1 MTGTGLPNARL
12 IAVKD
17 VLDAALPASE
27 AADRLRQFAIPGDPA
42 TRSRWFF
49 VLDTERL
56 PLHRDQIL
64 RTDLGS
70 WVEDIE
76 LENRADSLQTELNDS
91 PALWQSLRARDRQP
105 VHQITTVNALLGLA
119 DHYRRAEQRAQSYPL
134 LDEAT
139 RIAESFSY
147 RYGVMRAH
155 LIRGHLELIEGH
167 TRDAS
172 ISFRAGF
179 SLADSLGDPLFQGN
193 SSLGLAHVALAKGN
207 RKLAAAY
214 ARRALRR
221 FTRVG
226 SAIGIANAHSV
237 LETTEREEVDS
248 RDTGSEPTAMADVVG
263 RVEHLLA
270 TGDRHAAEG
279 RVPEAS
285 EAYMQAKTIAERN
298 YPRGEANSWAALGRM
313 LERSPEPGAADL
325 AEKAHYE
332 ASKLFTQ
339 IDDRVG
345 LAYTHVALSSIAMGR
360 GATTVAMDH
369 DEAAIVTIENLL
381 NTDPRAASQDALSE
395 RFSTVYLHAV
405 RNALAAD
412 RPDSLLMALENLAG
426 RRLSGVSAAPA
437 SGTDTWLTSGLAAIS
452 AEVSAGRR
460 PSTTTADRQKEVQ
473 RRLGRIALRMTIPD
487 IARRTLEDA
496 ITGIHQPITRARIAE
511 LVSRL
516 PERAQVLVV
525 ATPPGAP
532 DDIVWWHRSSQGEA
546 RVGSSSL
553 DAATSDFIDQLVREG
568 IPPGMHRADIEPLA
582 ALIPD
587 RAQED
592 ITGNVPLILIPL
604 GRLSAVPWP
613 AVPVGDRFLAEL
625 TPFVRC
631 PTLSLYVAADARP
644 IRMHP
649 RHPSITIWR
658 NPTVQFA
665 RFGQVEH
672 DSRRQSTLLNRADE
686 VRTVLNQPDADVVA
700 IACHGRTTPGIGH
713 YLDLDGQV
721 YLTPGD
727 CTTANPPDTVALVS
741 CWGAAS
747 PHLSGRDPLSIPNI
761 LIARGSRA
769 VLATTSELA
778 DSAQTSMLIEDFLYE
793 LPSTSAA
800 EAYNSA
806 IRRFL
811 RLHRDAA
818 LHHWAPAS
826 VIGILW

>member
-1 MTGTGLPNARL
+1 MTGAGLPNARL

-17 VLDAALPASE
+17 VFDAALPASE

-49 VLDTERL
+49 LLDTERP
-56 PLHRDQIL
+56 PLHRGQIL
-64 RTDLGS
+64 LTDLDS

-76 LENRADSLQTELNDS
+76 LENRADSLQTGLNDS
-91 PALWQSLRARDRQP
+91 PALWQSLRSRERQP
-105 VHQITTVNALLGLA
+105 VYQIITVNALLGLA

-134 LDEAT
+134 LDEAV
-139 RIAESFSY
+139 RMAESFNY
-147 RYGVMRAH
+147 RYGVMRTH

-167 TRDAS
+167 THDAS
-172 ISFRAGF
+172 VSFRASL
-179 SLADSLGDPLFQGN
+179 SLAGSLGDPLFQGN

-207 RKLAAAY
+207 RKLAAAH

-237 LETTEREEVDS
+237 LGTTQGEEVDS
-248 RDTGSEPTAMADVVG
+248 RDTDSESSTTMTDVVG
-263 RVEHLLA
+263 RVERLLA

-279 RVPEAS
+279 RVPDAS
-285 EAYMQAKTIAERN
+285 EAYVQAKTIAEGN
-298 YPRGEANSWAALGRM
+298 YPRGEANSWAALGRI
-313 LERSPEPGAADL
+313 LESSPEPGAADL

-332 ASKLFTQ
+332 ALKLFTQ

-426 RRLSGVSAAPA
+426 RRLSGVSAVPA
-437 SGTDTWLTSGLAAIS
+437 SGLDTWLTSGLAAIS
-452 AEVSAGRR
+452 AEAASGRR
-460 PSTTTADRQKEVQ
+460 PSGIGTTGDRQKEVM
-473 RRLGRIALRMTIPD
+473 RRLGRIGLRMAIPD

-496 ITGIHQPITRARIAE
+496 ITGVHRPITRARLAE

-516 PERAQVLVV
+516 PESAQVLVV
-525 ATPPGAP
+525 ATSPGAP
-532 DDIVWWHRSSQGEA
+532 DDIVWWHRSSHGEA
-546 RVGSSSL
+546 RIGTSSL
-553 DAATSDFIDQLVREG
+553 GAATSDFVDRLVREG
-568 IPPGMHRADIEPLA
+568 IPPGMHRADMESLA
-582 ALIPD
+582 TLIPD
-587 RAQED
+587 FARED
-592 ITGNVPLILIPL
+592 ITGKAPLILIPL
-604 GRLSAVPWP
+604 GRLSSVPWP

-631 PTLSLYVAADARP
+631 PTLSLYVAADSRP
-644 IRMHP
+644 KRVHP
-649 RHPSITIWR
+649 RIPSISIWR
-658 NPTVQFA
+658 NPTVRFA

-672 DSRRQSTLLNRADE
+672 DSRRQATLLNRADE
-686 VRTVLNQPDADVVA
+686 VRAVLNQPDADVVA
-700 IACHGRTTPGIGH
+700 VACHGRTTPGIGH
-713 YLDLDGQV
+713 YLDLGGQV

-727 CTTANPPDTVALVS
+727 CATANPPDTVALVS

-761 LIARGSRA
+761 LLARGSRA
-769 VLATTSELA
+769 VLATTSELGRVSHMA
-778 DSAQTSMLIEDFLYE
+778 VGG
-793 LPSTSAA
+793 
-800 EAYNSA
+800 
-806 IRRFL
+806 RG
-811 RLHRDAA
+811 
-818 LHHWAPAS
+818 S
-826 VIGILW
+826 VGS